1 MLSGRQKMLP
11 IQFRQYA
18 AAVLEPVQPV
28 REICFLDNS
37 QVTVIEITSEGWL
50 AASLPGMMPRRD
62 DADRSRFLA
71 GLLRDAIRRTFPEHD
86 QPKFRACVL
95 VYEHI
100 LRHQPSRRFIDH
112 DNLELKHCQDVL
124 EAAFLKSI
132 RLHFALRFSAAI
144 GENRTGPVS
153 DPAAGTVPGMVEKL
167 SGMLE
172 KHHRKYV
179 GIAKKIHTYFGRKP
193 LADFFVLWNSQSVGG
208 KDFLKKKRSGWD

>member
-1 MLSGRQKMLP
+1 MNYSDTYREQFLLDAVRSAEDAA

-18 AAVLEPVQPV
+18 AAVLEPVQAGPGDM
-28 REICFLDNS
+28 FSDNS

-100 LRHQPSRRFIDH
+100 YDISHSRRFIDH

-124 EAAFLKSI
+124 EAAFLTNDTA
-132 RLHFALRFSAAI
+132 ALCSAFQCSHRGKQDGTRI
-144 GENRTGPVS
+144 WILPPEQFPEWLKNHPECWHSTTENV
-153 DPAAGTVPGMVEKL
+153 
-167 SGMLE
+167 
-172 KHHRKYV
+172 
-179 GIAKKIHTYFGRKP
+179 
-193 LADFFVLWNSQSVGG
+193 
-208 KDFLKKKRSGWD
+208 

>member
-1 MLSGRQKMLP
+1 MGLFQKDIAKMKGDAMNTMYFTNRDQILLNAVRSAEDAA

-18 AAVLEPVQPV
+18 AAVLEPVQAGPGDM
-28 REICFLDNS
+28 FSDNS

-100 LRHQPSRRFIDH
+100 YDISHSRRFIDH

-124 EAAFLKSI
+124 EAAFLTNDTA
-132 RLHFALRFSAAI
+132 ALCSAFQCSHR
-144 GENRTGPVS
+144 GEQ
-153 DPAAGTVPGMVEKL
+153 DGTRIWILPPEQFP
-167 SGMLE
+167 E
-172 KHHRKYV
+172 
-179 GIAKKIHTYFGRKP
+179 
-193 LADFFVLWNSQSVGG
+193 W
-208 KDFLKKKRSGWD
+208 LKNHPECWHSTTENV

>member
-1 MLSGRQKMLP
+1 MNYSDTYREQFLLDAVRSAEDAA

-18 AAVLEPVQPV
+18 AAVLEPVQAGLGDM
-28 REICFLDNS
+28 FSDNS

-100 LRHQPSRRFIDH
+100 YDISHSRRFIDH

-124 EAAFLKSI
+124 EAAFLTNDTAALCSAFQCSHRGEQDGTRIWILPLEQFPEWLKSYPECWK
-132 RLHFALRFSAAI
+132 STT
-144 GENRTGPVS
+144 EN
-153 DPAAGTVPGMVEKL
+153 M
-167 SGMLE
+167 
-172 KHHRKYV
+172 
-179 GIAKKIHTYFGRKP
+179 
-193 LADFFVLWNSQSVGG
+193 
-208 KDFLKKKRSGWD
+208 

>member
-1 MLSGRQKMLP
+1 MNYSDTYREQFLLDAVRSAEDAA

-18 AAVLEPVQPV
+18 AAVLEPVQAGPGDM
-28 REICFLDNS
+28 FSDNS

-86 QPKFRACVL
+86 QPKFCACVL

-100 LRHQPSRRFIDH
+100 YDISHSRRFIDH

-124 EAAFLKSI
+124 EAAFLTNDTAALCSAFQCSHRGEQDGTRICILPPEQFPEWLKSYPECWK
-132 RLHFALRFSAAI
+132 STT
-144 GENRTGPVS
+144 EN
-153 DPAAGTVPGMVEKL
+153 M
-167 SGMLE
+167 
-172 KHHRKYV
+172 
-179 GIAKKIHTYFGRKP
+179 
-193 LADFFVLWNSQSVGG
+193 
-208 KDFLKKKRSGWD
+208 

>member
-1 MLSGRQKMLP
+1 MNYSDTYREQFLLDAVRSAEDAA

-18 AAVLEPVQPV
+18 AAVLEPVQAGLGDM
-28 REICFLDNS
+28 FSDNS

-100 LRHQPSRRFIDH
+100 YDISHSRCFIDH
-112 DNLELKHCQDVL
+112 DDLELKHCQDVL
-124 EAAFLKSI
+124 GAAFLTNDTA
-132 RLHFALRFSAAI
+132 ALCSAFQCSHR
-144 GENRTGPVS
+144 GEQ
-153 DPAAGTVPGMVEKL
+153 DGTRIWILPPE
-167 SGMLE
+167 
-172 KHHRKYV
+172 
-179 GIAKKIHTYFGRKP
+179 
-193 LADFFVLWNSQSVGG
+193 
-208 KDFLKKKRSGWD
+208 